1 MINVKREEDERSGL
15 NGVGKTQ
22 YKTANWSSILA
33 MQVGYNPV

>member
-15 NGVGKTQ
+15 NGVGKTR
-22 YKTANWSSILA
+22 YKTANWSAILA